1 MNGPPSAPGADEAA
15 RELAD
20 ALEARRI
27 DYAIG
32 GALALGQWGVVRG
45 THDVDLNLWLDPAR
59 PTEAAALLSEI
70 GCEFKTAALVREW
83 GDKGWGYVH
92 FRTVRV
98 DVYLPLM
105 PFHESA
111 RSRRRR
117 VPLLGREAWFLSA
130 EDLAVFKLILYR
142 TKDRAD
148 LEGLLVVCGLDFD
161 RSYVR
166 EWIGRIAGTAD
177 IRVSG
182 WDEMATAAD
191 EAIRLRQAGW
201 KPSQER

>member
-1 MNGPPSAPGADEAA
+1 MTESHPAPGADEAA
-15 RELAD
+15 RDLAD

-59 PTEAAALLSEI
+59 PTEAAGLLAEI
-70 GCEFKTAALVREW
+70 GCELQATALVREW
-83 GDKGWGYVH
+83 GDKGWGYVR
-92 FRTVRV
+92 FQKVRV
-98 DVYLPLM
+98 DVYLPLT
-105 PFHESA
+105 PFHDSVLA
-111 RSRRRR
+111 RRRR
-117 VPLLGREAWFLSA
+117 ETFLGREAWFLSA
-130 EDLAVFKLILYR
+130 EDLAVFKLILFR

-148 LEGLLVVCGLDFD
+148 LESLLVVRGSDFD
-161 RSYVR
+161 RAYVR
-166 EWIGRIAGTAD
+166 EWIGRIAGAFD
-177 IRVSG
+177 LRVSG
-182 WDEMATAAD
+182 WDEMAAAAD

>member
-1 MNGPPSAPGADEAA
+1 MTGTLPAPAADEAA
-15 RELAD
+15 RDLAD

-59 PTEAAALLSEI
+59 PTEAARVLAEI
-70 GCEFKTAALVREW
+70 GCEFQTAALVREW

-92 FRTVRV
+92 FKKVRV

-105 PFHESA
+105 PFHESV

-117 VPLLGREAWFLSA
+117 APLLGREAWFLSA
-130 EDLAVFKLILYR
+130 EDLAVFKLILFR

-148 LEGLLVVCGLDFD
+148 LESLLVVQGPDID
-161 RSYVR
+161 RTYVQ
-166 EWIGRIAGTAD
+166 EWVSRIAGAAD
-177 IRVSG
+177 MRIAG
-182 WDEMATAAD
+182 WKEMAAAAD

-201 KPSQER
+201 KPTQDR